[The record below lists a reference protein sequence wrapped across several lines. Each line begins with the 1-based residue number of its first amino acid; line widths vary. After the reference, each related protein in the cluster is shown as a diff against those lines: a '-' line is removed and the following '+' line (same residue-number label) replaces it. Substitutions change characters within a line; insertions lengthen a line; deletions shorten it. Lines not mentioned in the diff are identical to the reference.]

1 MYKTVVTKTHFLP
14 MIFFE
19 DESYQLKIPQL
30 HTEMAFMTC
39 KKKHQKNPNSFY
51 KNIMTNQ
58 IVEIFFWSTFIIFV
72 ITN

>member
-39 KKKHQKNPNSFY
+39 TKKHKKKSIH
-51 KNIMTNQ
+51 
-58 IVEIFFWSTFIIFV
+58 STKI
-72 ITN
+72 